1 MTTHLAEGTKNMG
14 LIDIQDSLVLVIDA
28 QENFYRD
35 HRTDVDRDTLAD
47 VFEKVAWVVG
57 AAKALGV
64 PTVVT
69 EEDASTNGRTAG
81 NIRANFPLGT
91 AILPKHAFSAADN
104 PEILEEIHRHKVST
118 VILLGLETDICVAHS
133 ALQLQALGHRVVAI
147 HDSLFSPGR
156 AHQNGLMRMQAAGI
170 ELISAKE
177 LVYDWV
183 RTVNN
188 IRQFN
193 RDNPALATPPG
204 FSL

>member
-69 EEDASTNGRTAG
+69 RRRRVDQRQDSWQYPGQLSTRNCHTAKACLFGSGQPGNSRRDSPPQGVNG
-81 NIRANFPLGT
+81 
-91 AILPKHAFSAADN
+91 
-104 PEILEEIHRHKVST
+104 
-118 VILLGLETDICVAHS
+118 HS
-133 ALQLQALGHRVVAI
+133 AR
-147 HDSLFSPGR
+147 PGDR
-156 AHQNGLMRMQAAGI
+156 HLRRSFRPAATGPWPQSCRHPR
-170 ELISAKE
+170 L
-177 LVYDWV
+177 
-183 RTVNN
+183 TVLT
-188 IRQFN
+188 R
-193 RDNPALATPPG
+193 
-204 FSL
+204 